1 MAKTTVRNIISSNN
15 ITSDAF
21 SISNSFDI
29 TSDGTAGLDL
39 TTGLARMKITASATD
54 TLLIDASDYTSNGES
69 QLAYI
74 YIKNFS
80 SNVGTTVFTDSVIIK
95 LDGNQDG
102 TTDATLGHLAG
113 GQSVI
118 LPYSANAD
126 IYLNADTANT
136 VIEYMLI
143 HAG

>member
-1 MAKTTVRNIISSNN
+1 MATTTVKNVISSNN
-15 ITSDAF
+15 ITSDPF
-21 SISNSFDI
+21 SISSSFNV
-29 TSDGTAGLDL
+29 TSDGTTGLDL
-39 TTGLARMKITASATD
+39 TTGLSRIKIPASD
-54 TLLIDASDYTSNGES
+54 HLLIDASDYTNTGES

-80 SNVGTTVFTDSVIIK
+80 SNVGTTVFTDSVAIK
-95 LDGNQDG
+95 LDGNADG
-102 TTDATLGHLAG
+102 TPDATLGHLSG

-118 LPYSANAD
+118 LPYSANSD
-126 IYLNADTANT
+126 IYLTADTADT

>member
-1 MAKTTVRNIISSNN
+1 MAKTTIRNVISSNN

-21 SISNSFDI
+21 SINNNFDV

-39 TTGLARMKITASATD
+39 TTGLARIKIGKSAD
-54 TLLIDASDYTSNGES
+54 ELLIDASDYSSNGEN
-69 QLAYI
+69 QLAYL

-80 SNVGTTVFTDSVIIK
+80 STPSSVTFTDAVAIK
-95 LDGNQDG
+95 LDGDADG
-102 TTDATLGHLAG
+102 TADATLGYIAG

-118 LPYSANAD
+118 LPYSAESD
-126 IYLNADTANT
+126 IYLRADTADT
-136 VIEYMLI
+136 VIEYMLV

>member
-1 MAKTTVRNIISSNN
+1 MAKTTVRTIISSNN
-15 ITSDAF
+15 ITSDPF

-29 TSDGTAGLDL
+29 TSDGTIGLDL
-39 TTGLARMKITASATD
+39 TSGLARIKVPASD
-54 TLLIDASDYTSNGES
+54 YTLVDASDYTSTGES

-80 SNVGTTVFTDSVIIK
+80 TNATSPVFTDSVAIK
-95 LDGNQDG
+95 VG
-102 TTDATLGHLAG
+102 TAVLGHIAG

-118 LPYSANAD
+118 LPYSADND
-126 IYLNADTANT
+126 LVVTADTVDT
-136 VIEYMLI
+136 VIEYMLV